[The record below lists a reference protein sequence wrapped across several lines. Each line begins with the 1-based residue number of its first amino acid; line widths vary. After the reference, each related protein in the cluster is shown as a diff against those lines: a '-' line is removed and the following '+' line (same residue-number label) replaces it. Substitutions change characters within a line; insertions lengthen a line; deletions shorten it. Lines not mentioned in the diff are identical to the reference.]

1 MRFWLG
7 WSFGLALML
16 IVLVWGFSQWNL
28 RYYHQ
33 YIGERLELLVE
44 LRQGAIAE
52 YFATAEAEMRFWS
65 GNQTLVSAV
74 VEMNQA
80 WKAHGDSAAEEIF
93 RLYVTDNPSPSGYLL
108 NLDDAEDGSQYSA
121 LHKQVHESAR
131 QFVTRRGYYDFFL
144 IGPEGDVFY
153 SVEKES
159 DFTTNVVTG
168 RWKNSGLAAA
178 FSAAKS
184 GNKGKIIAMSDM
196 APYGPSGDAPAMF
209 IATALH
215 DDQDNFVGVLAL
227 QLPTDTILGIMAYTS
242 GMGESGETYL
252 VGPDL
257 LMRSDSRFSQEST
270 VLMQKVDSPTVQLA
284 LSGEEG
290 RGVIKD
296 YRGIEVLSAYMPLE
310 IGKFRWAVM
319 AEMDSAEVIDFAAS
333 ERPALAGAL
342 ALIYGLS
349 LWTVWYWRGR
359 RLPEQGSQAD
369 VAHLN
374 LGEGD
379 GSGGMSD

>member
-7 WSFGLALML
+7 WTLGLALML
-16 IVLVWGFSQWNL
+16 LVLVWGFSQWNL

-65 GNQTLVSAV
+65 GNQTLITAL

-80 WKAHGDSAAEEIF
+80 WADHGDSAADDIY
-93 RLYVTDNPSPSGYLL
+93 RLYVTDNPSPPGYLL
-108 NLDDAEDGSQYSA
+108 NLEDADDGSQYSA

-153 SVEKES
+153 TVEKES
-159 DFTTNVVTG
+159 DFTTNIVTG
-168 RWKNSGLAAA
+168 QWKDTGLAAA
-178 FSAAKS
+178 FTAAKR
-184 GNKGKIIAMSDM
+184 GNKGRIIAMSDM
-196 APYGPSGDAPAMF
+196 EPYGPSNGAPAMF
-209 IATALH
+209 VATALH
-215 DDQDNFVGVLAL
+215 DDQDQFVGVLAL

-252 VGPDL
+252 VGQDL
-257 LMRSDSRFSQEST
+257 LMRSDSRFTQEST
-270 VLMQKVDSPTVQLA
+270 VLTQKVDSPTVQRALA
-284 LSGEEG
+284 GEEG

-310 IGKFRWAVM
+310 IGKFRWAVL

-359 RLPEQGSQAD
+359 RLPDEGSQAD

-374 LGEGD
+374 LAEGD
-379 GSGGMSD
+379 GGSMSD